1 MSKRILLIGT
11 LDTKGEEYRF
21 VRDLVQQR
29 GAQPVVMDAGVLG
42 EPAFEPDVP
51 AEQVAEAGG
60 TPLPELRENGDR
72 GQAMRVM
79 TDGLRALTK
88 RMYAQDGF
96 DGVLGLGGGGG
107 TQIITAA
114 MRELPVGVPKLMVST
129 VASGDVQSYVQGKD
143 VTMMHSVVDIAG
155 LNRISRRVL
164 SNAAGA
170 ICGMVDQEVPEET
183 DDRPLVAATMFGVTT
198 PCVNRVREL
207 LDERGFEVVVFHA
220 TGTGGQSME
229 GLIEDGYF
237 DAVAD
242 ITTTEWCDEVVGGV
256 LSAGEHRLEAAARNG
271 LPQVVSCGALD
282 MVNFH
287 AMETVPDRFRNRTL
301 HRHNE
306 NVTLMR
312 TTPEECVEI
321 GRRIAEK
328 VNQSTGPVS
337 VLLPL
342 EGVSMIDKAGE
353 PFHDPVADEALF
365 DALRDHLD
373 ASVRLVEQDAHINNT
388 AFADALVD
396 ELLANWPSLNGEG

>member
-1 MSKRILLIGT
+1 MSDTILLIGT

-21 VRDLVQQR
+21 VRDLIHDR
-29 GAQPVVMDAGVLG
+29 GAETLVMDAGVLG
-42 EPAFEPDVP
+42 DPLFEPDVS
-51 AEQVAEAGG
+51 AEEVAEAGG
-60 TPLPELRENGDR
+60 APLGELREQGNRGD
-72 GQAMRVM
+72 AMEVM
-79 TDGLRALTK
+79 TEGLRHLTK
-88 RMYAQDGF
+88 ELYLDDQF

-129 VASGDVQSYVQGKD
+129 VASGDVQSYVAGKD
-143 VTMMHSVVDIAG
+143 ITMMHSVVDIAG

-164 SNAAGA
+164 ANAAGA
-170 ICGMVDQEVPEET
+170 IRGMVDQDVPEDAE
-183 DDRPLVAATMFGVTT
+183 DKPLVAATMFGVTT

-207 LDERGFEVVVFHA
+207 LEEQGFEVVVFHA
-220 TGTGGQSME
+220 TGTGGRSME

-256 LSAGEHRLEAAARNG
+256 LSAGEHRLEAAADNG

-287 AMETVPDRFRNRTL
+287 AMDTVPEAFRDRNL
-301 HRHNE
+301 HRHNA

-312 TTPEECVEI
+312 TTPEECREI
-321 GRRIAEK
+321 GQRIAEK
-328 VNQSTGPVS
+328 VNRSTGPTT

-342 EGVSMIDKAGE
+342 NGVSMIDQDGE
-353 PFHDPVADEALF
+353 PFHDPEADEALF
-365 DALRDHLD
+365 DALRDQLD
-373 ASVRLVEQDAHINNT
+373 SSIKRVEKEAHINDDV
-388 AFADALVD
+388 FAEAIAD
-396 ELLANWPSLNGEG
+396 ELVENWNAANR